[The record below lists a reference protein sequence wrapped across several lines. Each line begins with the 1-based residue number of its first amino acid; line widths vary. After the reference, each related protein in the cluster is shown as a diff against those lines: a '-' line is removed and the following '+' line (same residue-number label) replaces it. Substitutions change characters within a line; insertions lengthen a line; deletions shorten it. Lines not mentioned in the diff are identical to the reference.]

1 LGAVYQLKIFEKLDI
16 LMETLFDYLLGILIY
31 GPPILIA
38 ITFHEAAHGY
48 IALKLGDDTAKR
60 LERVTFNPLKHID
73 RFGTIVLPLFL
84 LLVKAPFLFGY
95 AKPVPVNFRRLL
107 KPRRD
112 MILVAVAGPATNILL
127 AFASIVLLKILIFF
141 VGTTAENLHTTSNF
155 LPVLVQSLVVS
166 VQFNVVLAVFNMLP
180 LLPLDGGR
188 VIVGLL
194 PPHLSISFEKLERW
208 GMFILIGLLF
218 IVPMLANQF
227 NIEFNPLSSLIRPII
242 KVIAEGLLNTV
253 VL

>member
-1 LGAVYQLKIFEKLDI
+1 
-16 LMETLFDYLLGILIY
+16 METLFEYLLGILIY
-31 GPPILIA
+31 GPPILVA

-112 MILVAVAGPATNILL
+112 MVLVAAAGPATNILL
-127 AFASIVLLKILIFF
+127 AFVSVLLLKFLMFF
-141 VGTTAENLHTTSNF
+141 GEVTTNNLPAIRNLLPF
-155 LPVLVQSLVVS
+155 LLQSLVIS
-166 VQFNVVLAVFNMLP
+166 IQFNVILAVFNMLP

-188 VIVGLL
+188 VMAGLL
-194 PPHLSISFEKLERW
+194 PLHLSKHFEQLERW
-208 GMFILIGLLF
+208 GMFILVGLLF
-218 IVPMLANQF
+218 IVPIVANQF
-227 NIEFNPLSSLIRPII
+227 NIDFNPLSSLIRPITKI
-242 KVIAEGLLNTV
+242 ITEVFLRTV
-253 VL
+253 EF